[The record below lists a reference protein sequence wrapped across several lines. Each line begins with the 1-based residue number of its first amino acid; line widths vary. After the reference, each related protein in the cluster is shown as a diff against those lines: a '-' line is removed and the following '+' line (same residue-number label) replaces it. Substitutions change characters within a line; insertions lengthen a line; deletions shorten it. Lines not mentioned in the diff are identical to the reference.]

1 MGLDMF
7 LFKAKRIDN
16 ATPEDVCKIERYLN
30 WLENGQ
36 KYTLIEWC
44 GINLDEVNLDLADK
58 YAEIKRLDDLSDVTL
73 REEVGYWRKANQIHN
88 YFVEQVQGGEDD
100 CGIYEVTKGNL
111 EDLLVRCCA
120 VKVICDVPHSEK
132 QEDEWEQPIQC
143 PRVAEQLLP
152 VCEGFFFGDYEY
164 NQYYMSQIDETI
176 SIISKVLTETD
187 FENEMI
193 MYRSS
198 W

>member
-7 LFKAKRIDN
+7 LFKAKRIDG
-16 ATPEDVCKIERYLN
+16 ATTEDVCKIEKYLY

-36 KYTLIEWC
+36 KYTPVEWY
-44 GINLDEVNLDLADK
+44 GFSLDEINLDLADK
-58 YAEIKRLDDLSDVTL
+58 YAKIKRLDDWGGVTL

-88 YFVEQVQGGEDD
+88 YFVEQVQDGEDD

-111 EDLLVRCCA
+111 EDLLVRCCT
-120 VKVICDVPHSEK
+120 VKVICGIPHSEN
-132 QEDEWEQPIQC
+132 QEDTWEQPIQYQ
-143 PRVAEQLLP
+143 RVAEQLLP

-176 SIISKVLTETD
+176 SIILKVLTETD

-193 MYRSS
+193 MYGSS